1 MRVCQ
6 FRHFGLK
13 LLDGGDLIAVRK
25 RKETKDLFLQSW
37 GSLSNVVF
45 YIRYA
50 AKVELCHKESSRA
63 AIGDAASCVSTK
75 DSSGPDVN
83 AR

>member
-37 GSLSNVVF
+37 GRLSNVVF
-45 YIRYA
+45 LR
-50 AKVELCHKESSRA
+50 
-63 AIGDAASCVSTK
+63 
-75 DSSGPDVN
+75 
-83 AR
+83 

>member
-13 LLDGGDLIAVRK
+13 LLDGSDLIAVRK

-37 GSLSNVVF
+37 GSLSNTGVL
-45 YIRYA
+45 YI
-50 AKVELCHKESSRA
+50 
-63 AIGDAASCVSTK
+63 
-75 DSSGPDVN
+75 
-83 AR
+83 